1 MSYATKIV
9 VNTENNN
16 INNIRNRILKR
27 LNKTYIFISFIYVVT
42 FVVALY

>member
-27 LNKTYIFISFIYVVT
+27 LNKTYILSFIYVVN